1 MKYLRLFEDFEEYNP
16 YDIMVMFPDERSQR
30 IVQEIQKDEP
40 NLDFIQDLITLGF
53 DLDWQGTGDYF
64 DSTPLHTA
72 IVYKKAEIVKM
83 LIGAGVDV
91 NWQDKRNGGRS
102 YMHELA
108 YWGRIDIARIL
119 IDAGAN
125 LDLQD
130 DNGETPLHW
139 AARHNKMKFTQFLL
153 DMGANPDI
161 QDKKGW
167 TPLHLALWNNRLKIA
182 RMLIGAG
189 ARTDIQDNEGRLPY
203 ELTDSQLLKN
213 QLKP

>member
-1 MKYLRLFEDFEEYNP
+1 MKYLKLFEDFEEYNP

-30 IVQEIQKDEP
+30 IVQEIKKSEP
-40 NLDFIQDLITLGF
+40 NLDFIRDLITLGF

-64 DSTPLHTA
+64 DSTPLD
-72 IVYKKAEIVKM
+72 
-83 LIGAGVDV
+83 AGVDI
-91 NWQDKRNGGRS
+91 NWQDERNGGRS

-108 YWGRIDIARIL
+108 YWGRIEIARIL

-125 LDLQD
+125 MDLQD
-130 DNGETPLHW
+130 DNGETPLHI
-139 AARHNKMKFTQFLL
+139 AARHNTMKFTQFLL